1 MEMLSWMKN
10 VDMTMEKE
18 ALLDMIDNMY
28 GIINS
33 LIAETRAKDVLI
45 QELKEELEKIEL

>member
-18 ALLDMIDNMY
+18 ALLDIIDSMY
-28 GIINS
+28 GIVNS
-33 LIAETRAKDVLI
+33 LIAETRAKDILI
-45 QELKEELEKIEL
+45 KELKEGLDKVEL